1 MSNGCTSWRCFTK
14 VFSKTTIVFSYSV
27 HLRSTATQN
36 AQHNHT
42 HLNFTRHVLLL
53 HGFMV
58 VLPRNALILVCFT
71 KTKHVCFGMI
81 ILDCPYAL
89 FKRFCTSWILTFGL
103 PNISMWNYLGDFLW
117 IFCTPV
123 LHVLHVVFAWTSRN
137 RCLYFLTND
146 EIILFFS
153 TFGF

>member
-27 HLRSTATQN
+27 HLRSTATKN

-81 ILDCPYAL
+81 VLDCPYTL
-89 FKRFCTSWILTFGL
+89 FKRFCSRIIIFGL
-103 PNISMWNYLGDFLW
+103 PNVSMWHYLGDLLLDTLCSR
-117 IFCTPV
+117 IACTSCGLRLNFSKSSLV
-123 LHVLHVVFAWTSRN
+123 LPCR
-137 RCLYFLTND
+137 RRDYFV
-146 EIILFFS
+146 FS